1 MDNSNRPRRLAA
13 LLVFA
18 SGGLVTGAWA
28 ASPSEPAVVANQ
40 LEEITVT
47 AQKREQSLNDVGL
60 SVSALSGDFLK
71 NQHIVTLE
79 DLAHTVPSLTFANT
93 SSGAPTIT
101 LRGVGYNETSLAA
114 SPTVSLYVD
123 QVSLPFP
130 VMASHTIFDLERVEV
145 LKGPQGTTFGQNAT
159 GGAINFIA
167 AKPTR
172 EFAAGVSLTY
182 GNFNSIQQE
191 AYVSGPL
198 SDTVSARLAE
208 RTETADGWQQSV
220 SRPGDTNGA
229 VRTSAVRLLVDYR
242 PTDNAKFEVNLNT
255 WSDTGQ
261 SQAGQYIGRDIQH
274 PGGAPGALPGAPNY
288 YKYTDPI
295 VLSEPFAAAND
306 RSADWNSGLPG
317 KGAGLPSK
325 DNKFSQISLRGD
337 IGLAHDLTLTTIT
350 GLSVF
355 DQNEADDYDGLPVSV
370 SDWKK
375 NLGSIHDFSQEL
387 RIANA
392 GNGGWRW
399 LVGANYQ
406 KSSVDQHFLYNYGNS
421 SSTYS
426 LGVPASPGVPA
437 IGYPIFE
444 SYFGTAQQMK
454 TVAVFA
460 NTEYALSNAFTLK
473 AGVRY
478 TRSQTDNA
486 SCGTDISPPYYA
498 GKLFYDAILGGAY
511 GPFVPGDCYPLNN
524 IRAGFAGVP
533 FFGPGV
539 FRDTLTQHNVP
550 WTVGLDWK
558 PRDRALVYANI
569 TQGFK
574 SGSFPT
580 GGAALWS
587 QLLPVTQES
596 LRSYEVGFKLT
607 SEDRKTQVNGATFY
621 YDYKDKQLAA
631 RTIDPI
637 FGALQQLFNIPKSSA
652 KGVELELMTRPV
664 TGFTLSIGGSW
675 IEATI
680 DKFSGVSATGIT
692 ANFAGT
698 PMPFTPKISVNLDAE
713 YRFPLG
719 TRTAFIGARDTYRSS
734 TISVIGGDKNSPKAE
749 PQDKLLF
756 GIDAFSLLDIRA
768 GIEGDQ
774 WRATLW
780 GKNVTNKYYWN
791 SVAPAFDT
799 IVRYAGMPAT
809 YGISLTY
816 KFNNQ

>member
-1 MDNSNRPRRLAA
+1 MGNSNRSRRLTA
-13 LLVFA
+13 LLVFS
-18 SGGLVTGAWA
+18 SGGLVTSAWA
-28 ASPSEPAVVANQ
+28 AAPSEPAGVANQ
-40 LEEITVT
+40 LEEIVVT

-79 DLAHTVPSLTFANT
+79 DLAQTVPSLTFANT
-93 SSGAPTIT
+93 SSGAPVIS

-130 VMASHTIFDLERVEV
+130 VMASHTNFDLERVEI

-167 AKPTR
+167 AKPTKA
-172 EFAAGVSLTY
+172 FAAGASLTY
-182 GNFNSIQQE
+182 GNFNTLQQE
-191 AYVSGPL
+191 VYVAGPL
-198 SDTVSARLAE
+198 SDTLLARFAV

-220 SRPGDTNGA
+220 SRPGDRNGA
-229 VRTSAVRLLVDYR
+229 VRTAAARLLIDFH
-242 PTDNAKFEVNLNT
+242 PTDSSKFELNLNT
-255 WSDTGQ
+255 WSDNGQ
-261 SQAGQYIGRDIQH
+261 SQAGQYVGRNIQH
-274 PGGAPGALPGAPNY
+274 PGGLPGARPGDPNY
-288 YKYTDPI
+288 YAYTDRT
-295 VLSEPFAAAND
+295 LLAEPFAAAND

-317 KGAGLPSK
+317 RGAGLPSK
-325 DNKFSQISLRGD
+325 DNKFSQISVRGD
-337 IGLAHDLTLTTIT
+337 IGLSHELTLTSIT
-350 GLSVF
+350 GYSVF

-375 NLGSIHDFSQEL
+375 NIGSIHDVSQEL

-392 GNGGWRW
+392 GHGGFRW

-406 KSSVDQHFLYNYGNS
+406 QSSVDQHFLYNYGNS

-426 LGVPASPGVPA
+426 LGT
-437 IGYPIFE
+437 IGFPIFE
-444 SYFGTAQQMK
+444 SYFGTQQQMK
-454 TVAVFA
+454 TAAAFA
-460 NTEYALSNAFTLK
+460 NTEYRLSQSVTLK

-478 TRSQTDNA
+478 TRAQTDNA

-498 GKLFYDAILGGAY
+498 GKLFYNAILGGAY

-524 IRAGFAGVP
+524 LGQPGSTFAGIP
-533 FFGPGV
+533 KGGPGL
-539 FRDTLTQHNVP
+539 FRDSLTQHNIP

-558 PRDRALVYANI
+558 PREGALVYANI

-580 GGAALWS
+580 GGAAVWS

-596 LRSYEVGFKLT
+596 LRSYEAGFKVT
-607 SEDRKTQVNGATFY
+607 SEDHRTQVNGAAFY

-631 RTIDPI
+631 RTLDPI
-637 FGALQQLFNIPKSSA
+637 FGELQQLFNIPKSSA

-664 TGFTLSIGGSW
+664 VGLTLSIGASY
-675 IEATI
+675 IDATI
-680 DKFSGVSATGIT
+680 DTFVGESATGVT
-692 ANFAGT
+692 ANFGGT
-698 PMPFTPKISVNLDAE
+698 AMPFTPKYAANLNAE
-713 YRFPLG
+713 YRFPLSDS
-719 TRTAFIGARDTYRSS
+719 RTAFIGFKDTYRSS
-734 TISVIGGDKNSPKAE
+734 TIGVIGGGKNPPNAT

-756 GIDAFSLLDIRA
+756 GIDAYSLLDVRA
-768 GIEGDQ
+768 GIDGDNWQ
-774 WRATLW
+774 AMLW

-791 SVAPAFDT
+791 SVAPAFDS

-809 YGISLTY
+809 YGVTVTY
-816 KFNNQ
+816 KFNGK